1 MNPGLFTCITFPF
14 LFGVMFGDICHG
26 SLLIIVGLILIF
38 LRKRATPKEVL
49 DQESFL
55 SSLFKVRHVILLLG
69 IFSTYC
75 GVLYNDF
82 ASIPLS
88 VFGTCYKIEGE
99 KATQEPGCVM
109 ATGIDTVWYL
119 ASNELA
125 YINSMK
131 MKIAVILGVVHMTVG
146 IVLRGINN
154 LYFGKK
160 VDFAFEFLPQL
171 IILLAMFGY
180 MDGLIIT
187 KWLTDFTGREGKAPS
202 IIQTMIAMFIS
213 MGAIPEGTDPLIG
226 DSGKDQ

>member
-1 MNPGLFTCITFPF
+1 
-14 LFGVMFGDICHG
+14 
-26 SLLIIVGLILIF
+26 
-38 LRKRATPKEVL
+38 
-49 DQESFL
+49 
-55 SSLFKVRHVILLLG
+55 
-69 IFSTYC
+69 
-75 GVLYNDF
+75 
-82 ASIPLS
+82 
-88 VFGTCYKIEGE
+88 
-99 KATQEPGCVM
+99 M

-213 MGAIPEGTDPLIG
+213 MGAIPEGTDQLIG
-226 DSGKDQ
+226 DSGKDQQTVSLSLLILVLICVPTLLCCKPVIATLGKRDAKERNEKNAQDEFIGV